1 MSDKAI
7 LDGAEQVATMLAV
20 NRLRSA
26 AREAASAK
34 ALLVAVSV
42 PDLQAVLAE
51 VRRLNRQN
59 LSLDEML
66 RRTTRNP
73 PVRST

>member
-7 LDGAEQVATMLAV
+7 LDGAEQIATMLAV

-26 AREAASAK
+26 AREAANAK
-34 ALLVAVSV
+34 AMLVAVSV

-51 VRRLNRQN
+51 VRRLK
-59 LSLDEML
+59 
-66 RRTTRNP
+66 RTAAEDVPSGVSP
-73 PVRST
+73 PPST

>member
-26 AREAASAK
+26 AREAANAK

-51 VRRLNRQN
+51 VRRLK
-59 LSLDEML
+59 
-66 RRTTRNP
+66 RTAAEDVP
-73 PVRST
+73 SDAPV

>member
-26 AREAASAK
+26 AREAANAK

-51 VRRLNRQN
+51 LAEVRRLK
-59 LSLDEML
+59 
-66 RRTTRNP
+66 RTTAEDVPSGVAP
-73 PVRST
+73 PPST